1 MTDKEIIE
9 HLGGSAKLAR
19 LLKLEGNYPQ
29 IRVNQWKVRGIPA
42 RIKLQYAHIFLK
54 KEFK

>member
-19 LLKLEGNYPQ
+19 LLKLDGNYPQ
-29 IRVNQWKVRGIPA
+29 IRVNQWKSRGIPA